1 METATM
7 AGLLD
12 KAKATNDGEEKVE
25 KSDNVKSG
33 LLSKGASKV
42 VTTTTVTTTEASIGG
57 DSNDTARILGMVG
70 WAVILVGA
78 IISLQG
84 GGFGLIVVLVV
95 LAIGLGSIV
104 QSQRMIGNISQPKMV
119 ASIVVAILI
128 ASGPYIALALVPVSS
143 NVAISEVSFDEST
156 NKLSFT
162 VRGSFEEAE
171 VELSY
176 ADEVLW
182 SDVGKMSN
190 DKHTFSLTIDS
201 DVFRGNAMDHRGPEN
216 GQIKEYVLSVES
228 SSGQK
233 NSVTVNADY
242 MTREVKDAAVKII
255 QISKPI
261 DNEVKVVGLQM
272 QLNLGLIDSS
282 LQNKDGGGHSVVHAW
297 PVSSDY
303 TVDTRIYKS
312 SSKTLWDHDGII
324 DVSGY
329 DATWSCSTSSTGSK
343 SGVTQ
348 QTWLGLCGTYDDPEM
363 AIEYIARDDFY
374 DDDGCYTFEVTI
386 TNELYEESQTT
397 VINSDS
403 WELEWDAQESDTPLD
418 VC

>member
-1 METATM
+1 M

-12 KAKATNDGEEKVE
+12 KAKATNDSEEKIE

-42 VTTTTVTTTEASIGG
+42 VTTTTVTTTEVSIGG
-57 DSNDTARILGMVG
+57 DSKDTARILGMVG

-95 LAIGLGSIV
+95 LSIGLGSIV

-216 GQIKEYVLSVES
+216 GQIKDYILSVES
-228 SSGQK
+228 SSGQE
-233 NSVTVNADY
+233 NSVTINADY
-242 MTREVKDAAVKII
+242 MTREVKDAAVKIV

>member
-1 METATM
+1 M

-42 VTTTTVTTTEASIGG
+42 VTTTTVTTTEVSIGG
-57 DSNDTARILGMVG
+57 DSKDTARILGMVG

-95 LAIGLGSIV
+95 LSIGLGSIV

-128 ASGPYIALALVPVSS
+128 ASGPYIALALVPVNS

-216 GQIKEYVLSVES
+216 GQIKDYILSVES
-228 SSGQK
+228 SSGQE
-233 NSVTVNADY
+233 NSVTINADY
-242 MTREVKDAAVKII
+242 MTREVKDAAVKIV

>member
-1 METATM
+1 M

-25 KSDNVKSG
+25 KSDNMKSG

-70 WAVILVGA
+70 WAVIFVGA

>member
-1 METATM
+1 M

-70 WAVILVGA
+70 WAVIFVGA

-190 DKHTFSLTIDS
+190 DKHSFSLTIDS

-216 GQIKEYVLSVES
+216 GQIKEYILSVES

>member
-1 METATM
+1 M

-12 KAKATNDGEEKVE
+12 KAKATNDGEEKIE

-42 VTTTTVTTTEASIGG
+42 VTTTTVTTTEVSIGG
-57 DSNDTARILGMVG
+57 DSKDTARILGMVG

-95 LAIGLGSIV
+95 LSIGLGSIV

-216 GQIKEYVLSVES
+216 GQIKDYILSVES
-228 SSGQK
+228 SSGQE
-233 NSVTVNADY
+233 NSVTINADY
-242 MTREVKDAAVKII
+242 MTREVKDAAVKIV

>member
-1 METATM
+1 M

-42 VTTTTVTTTEASIGG
+42 VTTTTVTTTEASIVG

-176 ADEVLW
+176 VDEVLW

-216 GQIKEYVLSVES
+216 GQIKDYILSVES
-228 SSGQK
+228 SSGQE
-233 NSVTVNADY
+233 NSVTINADY
-242 MTREVKDAAVKII
+242 MTREVKDAAVKIV

>member
-1 METATM
+1 
-7 AGLLD
+7 
-12 KAKATNDGEEKVE
+12 
-25 KSDNVKSG
+25 
-33 LLSKGASKV
+33 
-42 VTTTTVTTTEASIGG
+42 
-57 DSNDTARILGMVG
+57 
-70 WAVILVGA
+70 
-78 IISLQG
+78 
-84 GGFGLIVVLVV
+84 
-95 LAIGLGSIV
+95 
-104 QSQRMIGNISQPKMV
+104 MIGNISQPKMV

-216 GQIKEYVLSVES
+216 GQIKEYILSVES

>member
-1 METATM
+1 M

-70 WAVILVGA
+70 WAVIFVGA

-216 GQIKEYVLSVES
+216 GQIKDYILYVES

-233 NSVTVNADY
+233 NSVTINADY

>member
-1 METATM
+1 M

-12 KAKATNDGEEKVE
+12 KAKATNDGEEKIE

-42 VTTTTVTTTEASIGG
+42 VTTTTVTTTEVSIGG
-57 DSNDTARILGMVG
+57 DSKDTARILGMVG

-95 LAIGLGSIV
+95 LSIGLGSIV

-216 GQIKEYVLSVES
+216 GQIKDYILSVES
-228 SSGQK
+228 SSGQE
-233 NSVTVNADY
+233 NSVTINADY
-242 MTREVKDAAVKII
+242 MTREVKDAAVKIV

-386 TNELYEESQTT
+386 TNELYEQSQTT

>member
-1 METATM
+1 M
-7 AGLLD
+7 ASLLD
-12 KAKATNDGEEKVE
+12 KAKATNDTEDKAE
-25 KSDNVKSG
+25 KSDNSNSS

-42 VTTTTVTTTEASIGG
+42 VTTTTVTTTETIMDDGG
-57 DSNDTARILGMVG
+57 SDTARILGMVG

-84 GGFGLIVVLVV
+84 GGFGLIVVLAV
-95 LAIGLGSIV
+95 LAIGLGSII
-104 QSQRMIGNISQPKMV
+104 QSQRMAGNVSQPKMI
-119 ASIVVAILI
+119 ASVVVAILI

-143 NVAISEVSFDEST
+143 NVAISEMSFNEDSNT
-156 NKLSFT
+156 LSFT
-162 VRGSFEEAE
+162 VRGSFQEAE

-176 ADEVLW
+176 GDEVLW
-182 SDVGKMSN
+182 TDVGKMNN

-201 DVFRGNAMDHRGPEN
+201 STFRANAMDHTGPEN
-216 GQIKEYVLSVES
+216 PTAQQYVLSVETS
-228 SSGQK
+228 DGQT
-233 NSVTVNADY
+233 NSATINAEY
-242 MTREVKDAAVKII
+242 MTREVKDAAVKIT

-272 QLNLGLIDSS
+272 QINLGLIDP
-282 LQNKDGGGHSVVHAW
+282 LLENKDGGGHSVVHAR

-303 TVDTRIYKS
+303 TVDTRIYNTP
-312 SSKTLWDHDGII
+312 SKTPWNHEGEIGASD
-324 DVSGY
+324 Y
-329 DATWSCSTSSTGSK
+329 DASWSCTTSGTGLK

-348 QTWLGLCGTYDDPEM
+348 QNWLGLCGTFDDPEM

-374 DDDGCYTFEVTI
+374 DDDGCYTFEVII

>member
-1 METATM
+1 M

-42 VTTTTVTTTEASIGG
+42 VTTTTVTTTEVSIGG
-57 DSNDTARILGMVG
+57 DSKDTARILGMVG

-95 LAIGLGSIV
+95 LSIGLGSIV

-216 GQIKEYVLSVES
+216 GQIKDYILSVES
-228 SSGQK
+228 SSGQE
-233 NSVTVNADY
+233 NSVTINADY
-242 MTREVKDAAVKII
+242 MTREVKDAAVKIV

>member
-1 METATM
+1 M

-70 WAVILVGA
+70 WAVIFVGA

-190 DKHTFSLTIDS
+190 DKHSFSLTIDS

-216 GQIKEYVLSVES
+216 GQIKDYILSVES
-228 SSGQK
+228 SSGQE
-233 NSVTVNADY
+233 NSVTINADY
-242 MTREVKDAAVKII
+242 MTREVKDAAVKIV

>member
-1 METATM
+1 M

-70 WAVILVGA
+70 WAVIFVGA

-216 GQIKEYVLSVES
+216 GQIKEYILSVES

>member
-1 METATM
+1 M

-12 KAKATNDGEEKVE
+12 KAKATNDGEEKIE

-42 VTTTTVTTTEASIGG
+42 VTTTTVTTTEVSIGG
-57 DSNDTARILGMVG
+57 DSKDTARILGMVG

-95 LAIGLGSIV
+95 LSIGLGSIV

-216 GQIKEYVLSVES
+216 GQIKDYILSVES
-228 SSGQK
+228 SSGQE
-233 NSVTVNADY
+233 NSVTINADY
-242 MTREVKDAAVKII
+242 MTREVKDAAVKIV

-282 LQNKDGGGHSVVHAW
+282 LQNKDGCGHSVVHA
-297 PVSSDY
+297 
-303 TVDTRIYKS
+303 
-312 SSKTLWDHDGII
+312 
-324 DVSGY
+324 
-329 DATWSCSTSSTGSK
+329 
-343 SGVTQ
+343 
-348 QTWLGLCGTYDDPEM
+348 
-363 AIEYIARDDFY
+363 
-374 DDDGCYTFEVTI
+374 
-386 TNELYEESQTT
+386 
-397 VINSDS
+397 
-403 WELEWDAQESDTPLD
+403 
-418 VC
+418 

>member
-1 METATM
+1 M

-42 VTTTTVTTTEASIGG
+42 VTTTTVTTTEASIVG

-216 GQIKEYVLSVES
+216 GQIKDYILSVES
-228 SSGQK
+228 SSGQE
-233 NSVTVNADY
+233 NSVTINADY
-242 MTREVKDAAVKII
+242 MTREVKDAAVKIV

>member
-42 VTTTTVTTTEASIGG
+42 VTTTTVTTTEASIVG

-216 GQIKEYVLSVES
+216 GQIKDYILSVES
-228 SSGQK
+228 SSGQE
-233 NSVTVNADY
+233 NSVTINADY
-242 MTREVKDAAVKII
+242 MTREVKDAAVKIV

-343 SGVTQ
+343 AGVTQ

>member
-1 METATM
+1 M

-12 KAKATNDGEEKVE
+12 KAKATNDTEDKVE
-25 KSDNVKSG
+25 KPDDTNSG

-42 VTTTTVTTTEASIGG
+42 VTTTTVTTTSTSTSIDGG
-57 DSNDTARILGMVG
+57 SNDTARIIGMVG

-95 LAIGLGSIV
+95 LAVGLGSII
-104 QSQRMIGNISQPKMV
+104 QSQRMAGNVSQSKMI
-119 ASIVVAILI
+119 ASVVVAILI

-162 VRGSFEEAE
+162 VRGSFEEAD
-171 VELSY
+171 VKLSY

-182 SDVGKMSN
+182 SDVGEMKN

-201 DVFRGNAMDHRGPEN
+201 DTFRGNAMDHRGPEN
-216 GQIKEYVLSVES
+216 GQIKDYILSVES

-242 MTREVKDAAVKII
+242 MTREVKDAAVKIV

-303 TVDTRIYKS
+303 TVDTRIYKT

-348 QTWLGLCGTYDDPEM
+348 QNWLGLCGTYDDPEM

-386 TNELYEESQTT
+386 TNELYEQSQTT

>member
-1 METATM
+1 M

-12 KAKATNDGEEKVE
+12 KAKAT
-25 KSDNVKSG
+25 
-33 LLSKGASKV
+33 KV
-42 VTTTTVTTTEASIGG
+42 VTTTTVTTTEVSIGG
-57 DSNDTARILGMVG
+57 DSKDTARILGMVG

-95 LAIGLGSIV
+95 LSIGLGSIV

-216 GQIKEYVLSVES
+216 GQIKDYILSVES
-228 SSGQK
+228 SSGQE
-233 NSVTVNADY
+233 NSVTINADY
-242 MTREVKDAAVKII
+242 MTREVKDAAVKIV

>member
-1 METATM
+1 M

-12 KAKATNDGEEKVE
+12 KAKATNDTEDKVE
-25 KSDNVKSG
+25 KPDDTNSG

-42 VTTTTVTTTEASIGG
+42 VTTTTVTTTSTSTSIDGG
-57 DSNDTARILGMVG
+57 SNDTARIIGMVG

-95 LAIGLGSIV
+95 LAVGLGSII
-104 QSQRMIGNISQPKMV
+104 QSQRMAGNVSQSKMI
-119 ASIVVAILI
+119 ASVVVAILI

-162 VRGSFEEAE
+162 VRGSFEEAD
-171 VELSY
+171 VKLSY

-182 SDVGKMSN
+182 SDVGEMKN

-201 DVFRGNAMDHRGPEN
+201 DTFRGNAMDHRGPEN
-216 GQIKEYVLSVES
+216 GQIKDYILSVES

-242 MTREVKDAAVKII
+242 MTSEVKDAAVKIV

-303 TVDTRIYKS
+303 TVDTRIYKT

-348 QTWLGLCGTYDDPEM
+348 QNWLGLCGTYDDPEM

-386 TNELYEESQTT
+386 TNELYEQSQTT

>member
-1 METATM
+1 M

-12 KAKATNDGEEKVE
+12 KAKATNDGEEKIE

-42 VTTTTVTTTEASIGG
+42 VTTTTVTTTEVSIGG
-57 DSNDTARILGMVG
+57 DSKDTARILGMVG

-95 LAIGLGSIV
+95 LSIGLGSIV

-216 GQIKEYVLSVES
+216 GQIKDYILSVES
-228 SSGQK
+228 SSGQE
-233 NSVTVNADY
+233 NSVTINADY
-242 MTREVKDAAVKII
+242 MTREVKDAAVKIV

-386 TNELYEESQTT
+386 TNELYEEAQTT

>member
-1 METATM
+1 M
-7 AGLLD
+7 ASLLD
-12 KAKATNDGEEKVE
+12 KAKATNDTDHKAE
-25 KSDNVKSG
+25 KSDNDTSS
-33 LLSKGASKV
+33 LLSKGTSKV
-42 VTTTTVTTTEASIGG
+42 VTTTTVTTKETIID
-57 DSNDTARILGMVG
+57 DSGNDTARIIGMVG

-84 GGFGLIVVLVV
+84 GGFGLIVVLIV
-95 LAIGLGSIV
+95 LAIGLGSII
-104 QSQRMIGNISQPKMV
+104 QSQRMAGNVSQPKMI
-119 ASIVVAILI
+119 ASVIVAILI

-143 NVAISEVSFDEST
+143 NVAISEMSFNEDSNT
-156 NKLSFT
+156 LSFT
-162 VRGSFEEAE
+162 VRGSFQEAE

-176 ADEVLW
+176 GDEVLW
-182 SDVGKMSN
+182 TDVGKMNN

-201 DVFRGNAMDHRGPEN
+201 STFRANAMDHTGPEN
-216 GQIKEYVLSVES
+216 PSAQQYVLSVETS
-228 SSGQK
+228 DGQT
-233 NSVTVNADY
+233 NSATINAEY
-242 MTREVKDAAVKII
+242 MTREVKDAAVKIT

-272 QLNLGLIDSS
+272 QINLGLIDP
-282 LQNKDGGGHSVVHAW
+282 LLENKDGGGHSVVHAR

-303 TVDTRIYKS
+303 TVDTRIYKT
-312 SSKTLWDHDGII
+312 SSKTLWNHDGDIE
-324 DVSGY
+324 VRGY
-329 DATWSCSTSSTGSK
+329 DASWSCTTSGTGMK

-348 QTWLGLCGTYDDPEM
+348 QNWLGLCGTFDDPEM

-374 DDDGCYTFEVTI
+374 DDDGCYTFEVII

>member
-1 METATM
+1 M

-12 KAKATNDGEEKVE
+12 KAKATNDGEEKIE

-42 VTTTTVTTTEASIGG
+42 VTTTTVTNTEVSIGG
-57 DSNDTARILGMVG
+57 DSKDTARILGMVG

-95 LAIGLGSIV
+95 LSIGLGSIV

-216 GQIKEYVLSVES
+216 GQIKDYILSVES
-228 SSGQK
+228 SSGQE
-233 NSVTVNADY
+233 NSVTINADY
-242 MTREVKDAAVKII
+242 MTREVKDAAVKIV

>member
-1 METATM
+1 M

-42 VTTTTVTTTEASIGG
+42 VTTTTVTTTEASLVG

>member
-70 WAVILVGA
+70 WAVIFVGA

-190 DKHTFSLTIDS
+190 DKHT
-201 DVFRGNAMDHRGPEN
+201 
-216 GQIKEYVLSVES
+216 
-228 SSGQK
+228 
-233 NSVTVNADY
+233 
-242 MTREVKDAAVKII
+242 
-255 QISKPI
+255 
-261 DNEVKVVGLQM
+261 
-272 QLNLGLIDSS
+272 
-282 LQNKDGGGHSVVHAW
+282 
-297 PVSSDY
+297 
-303 TVDTRIYKS
+303 
-312 SSKTLWDHDGII
+312 
-324 DVSGY
+324 
-329 DATWSCSTSSTGSK
+329 
-343 SGVTQ
+343 
-348 QTWLGLCGTYDDPEM
+348 
-363 AIEYIARDDFY
+363 
-374 DDDGCYTFEVTI
+374 
-386 TNELYEESQTT
+386 
-397 VINSDS
+397 
-403 WELEWDAQESDTPLD
+403 
-418 VC
+418 

>member
-1 METATM
+1 M

-70 WAVILVGA
+70 WAVIFVGA

-84 GGFGLIVVLVV
+84 GAFGLIVVLVV

>member
-1 METATM
+1 M

-12 KAKATNDGEEKVE
+12 KANATNDGEEKVE

-42 VTTTTVTTTEASIGG
+42 VTTTTVTTTEASIVG

-216 GQIKEYVLSVES
+216 GQIKDYILSVES
-228 SSGQK
+228 SSGQE
-233 NSVTVNADY
+233 NSVTINADY
-242 MTREVKDAAVKII
+242 MTREVKDAAVKIV

>member
-1 METATM
+1 M

-12 KAKATNDGEEKVE
+12 KAKATNDAEDKVE
-25 KSDNVKSG
+25 KPDDTNSG

-42 VTTTTVTTTEASIGG
+42 VTTTTVTTTSTSTSIDGG
-57 DSNDTARILGMVG
+57 SNDTARIIGMVG

-95 LAIGLGSIV
+95 LAVGLGSII
-104 QSQRMIGNISQPKMV
+104 QSQRMAGNVSQSKMI
-119 ASIVVAILI
+119 ASVVVAILI

-162 VRGSFEEAE
+162 VRGSFEEAD
-171 VELSY
+171 VKLSY

-182 SDVGKMSN
+182 SDVGEMKN

-201 DVFRGNAMDHRGPEN
+201 DTFRGNAMDHRGPEN
-216 GQIKEYVLSVES
+216 GQIKDYILSVES

-242 MTREVKDAAVKII
+242 MTREVKDAAVKIV

-303 TVDTRIYKS
+303 TVDTRIYKT

-348 QTWLGLCGTYDDPEM
+348 QNWLGLCGTYDDPEM

-386 TNELYEESQTT
+386 TNELYEQSQTT

>member
-1 METATM
+1 M

-12 KAKATNDGEEKVE
+12 KAKATNDGEEKIE

-42 VTTTTVTTTEASIGG
+42 VTTTTVTTTEVSIGG
-57 DSNDTARILGMVG
+57 DSKDTARILGMVG

-95 LAIGLGSIV
+95 LSIGLGSIV

-216 GQIKEYVLSVES
+216 GQIKDYILSVES
-228 SSGQK
+228 SSGQE
-233 NSVTVNADY
+233 NSVTINADY
-242 MTREVKDAAVKII
+242 MTREVKDAAVKIV

-374 DDDGCYTFEVTI
+374 DDDGCYTF
-386 TNELYEESQTT
+386 
-397 VINSDS
+397 
-403 WELEWDAQESDTPLD
+403 
-418 VC
+418 

>member
-1 METATM
+1 M

-12 KAKATNDGEEKVE
+12 KAKATNDGEEKIE

-42 VTTTTVTTTEASIGG
+42 VTTTTVTTTEVSIGG
-57 DSNDTARILGMVG
+57 DSKDTARILGMVG

-95 LAIGLGSIV
+95 LSIGLGSIV

-216 GQIKEYVLSVES
+216 GQIKDYILSVES
-228 SSGQK
+228 SSGQE
-233 NSVTVNADY
+233 NSVTINADY
-242 MTREVKDAAVKII
+242 MTREVKDAAVKIV

-329 DATWSCSTSSTGSK
+329 DATWSCSTSSTGAK

-348 QTWLGLCGTYDDPEM
+348 QNWLGLCGTYDDPEM

>member
-1 METATM
+1 M

-12 KAKATNDGEEKVE
+12 KAKATNDTEDKVE
-25 KSDNVKSG
+25 KPDDTNSG

-42 VTTTTVTTTEASIGG
+42 VTTTTVTTTSTSIDGG
-57 DSNDTARILGMVG
+57 SNDTARIIGMVG

-95 LAIGLGSIV
+95 LAVGLGSII
-104 QSQRMIGNISQPKMV
+104 QSQRMAGNVSQSKMI
-119 ASIVVAILI
+119 ASVVVAILI

-162 VRGSFEEAE
+162 VRGSFEEAD
-171 VELSY
+171 VKLSY

-182 SDVGKMSN
+182 SDVGEMKN

-201 DVFRGNAMDHRGPEN
+201 DTFRGNAMDHRGPEN
-216 GQIKEYVLSVES
+216 GQIKDYILSVES

-242 MTREVKDAAVKII
+242 MTREVKDAAVKIV

-303 TVDTRIYKS
+303 TVDTRIYKT

-348 QTWLGLCGTYDDPEM
+348 QNWLGLCGTYDDPEM

-386 TNELYEESQTT
+386 TNELYEQSQTT

>member
-1 METATM
+1 M

-42 VTTTTVTTTEASIGG
+42 VTTTTVTTTEASLVG

-70 WAVILVGA
+70 WAVIFVGA

-216 GQIKEYVLSVES
+216 GQIKEYILSVES

>member
-1 METATM
+1 M

-70 WAVILVGA
+70 WAVIFVGA

-201 DVFRGNAMDHRGPEN
+201 DIFRGNAMDHRGPEN
-216 GQIKEYVLSVES
+216 GKIKDYILSVES

>member
-1 METATM
+1 M

-12 KAKATNDGEEKVE
+12 KAKATNDTEDKVE
-25 KSDNVKSG
+25 KPDDTNSG

-42 VTTTTVTTTEASIGG
+42 VTTTTVTTTATSIDGG
-57 DSNDTARILGMVG
+57 SSDTARIIGMVG

-95 LAIGLGSIV
+95 LAVGLGSII
-104 QSQRMIGNISQPKMV
+104 QSQRMAGNVSQSKMI
-119 ASIVVAILI
+119 ASVVVAILI

-162 VRGSFEEAE
+162 VRGSFEEAD
-171 VELSY
+171 VKLSC

-182 SDVGKMSN
+182 SDVGEMKN

-201 DVFRGNAMDHRGPEN
+201 DTFRGNAMDHRGPEN
-216 GQIKEYVLSVES
+216 GQIKDYILSVES

-242 MTREVKDAAVKII
+242 MTREVKDAAVKIV

-303 TVDTRIYKS
+303 TVDTRIYKT

-348 QTWLGLCGTYDDPEM
+348 QNWLGLCGTYDDPEM

-386 TNELYEESQTT
+386 TNELYEQSQTT

>member
-1 METATM
+1 M

-12 KAKATNDGEEKVE
+12 KAKATNDGEEKIE

-42 VTTTTVTTTEASIGG
+42 VTTTTVTTTEVSIGG
-57 DSNDTARILGMVG
+57 DSKDTARILGMVG
-70 WAVILVGA
+70 WAVIFVGA

-95 LAIGLGSIV
+95 LSIGLGSIV

-216 GQIKEYVLSVES
+216 GQIKDYILSVES
-228 SSGQK
+228 SSGQE
-233 NSVTVNADY
+233 NSVTINADY
-242 MTREVKDAAVKII
+242 MTREVKDAAVKIV

>member
-1 METATM
+1 M

-42 VTTTTVTTTEASIGG
+42 VTTTTVTTTEASLVG

-216 GQIKEYVLSVES
+216 GQIKEYILSVES

>member
-1 METATM
+1 M

-12 KAKATNDGEEKVE
+12 KAKATNDTEDKVE
-25 KSDNVKSG
+25 KPDDTNSG

-42 VTTTTVTTTEASIGG
+42 VTTTTVTTTSTSTSTSIDGG
-57 DSNDTARILGMVG
+57 SNDTARIIGMVG

-95 LAIGLGSIV
+95 LAVGLGSII
-104 QSQRMIGNISQPKMV
+104 QSQRMAGNVSQSKMI
-119 ASIVVAILI
+119 ASVVVAILI

-162 VRGSFEEAE
+162 VRGSFEEAD
-171 VELSY
+171 VKLSY

-182 SDVGKMSN
+182 SDVGEMKN

-201 DVFRGNAMDHRGPEN
+201 DTFRGNAMDHRGPEN
-216 GQIKEYVLSVES
+216 GQIKDYILSVES

-242 MTREVKDAAVKII
+242 MTREVKDAAVKIV

-303 TVDTRIYKS
+303 TVDTRIYKT

-348 QTWLGLCGTYDDPEM
+348 QNWLGLCGTYDDPEM

-386 TNELYEESQTT
+386 TNELYEQSQTT

>member
-1 METATM
+1 M

-42 VTTTTVTTTEASIGG
+42 VTTTTVTTTEASIVG

-216 GQIKEYVLSVES
+216 GQIKDYILSVES
-228 SSGQK
+228 SSGQE
-233 NSVTVNADY
+233 NSVTINADY
-242 MTREVKDAAVKII
+242 MTREVKDAAVKIV

-282 LQNKDGGGHSVVHAW
+282 LENKDGGGHSVVHAW

>member
-1 METATM
+1 M

-25 KSDNVKSG
+25 NSDNVKSG

-42 VTTTTVTTTEASIGG
+42 VTTTTVTTTEVSIGG
-57 DSNDTARILGMVG
+57 DSKDTARILGMVG

-95 LAIGLGSIV
+95 LSIGLGSIV

-216 GQIKEYVLSVES
+216 GQIKDYILSVES
-228 SSGQK
+228 SSGQE
-233 NSVTVNADY
+233 NSVTINADY
-242 MTREVKDAAVKII
+242 MTREVKDAAVKIV

>member
-1 METATM
+1 M

-42 VTTTTVTTTEASIGG
+42 VTTTTVTTTEASIVG

-171 VELSY
+171 VELIY

-216 GQIKEYVLSVES
+216 GQIKDYILSVES
-228 SSGQK
+228 SSGQE
-233 NSVTVNADY
+233 NSVTINADY
-242 MTREVKDAAVKII
+242 MTREVKDAAVKIV